1 MSIKDNYD
9 EGECPD
15 CGDPIPDDMV
25 DGGECANCGHV
36 FCENDEG
43 PSDWEALP
51 QQAKEDLTQWF
62 NAVVVDDDDKILLA
76 QLYIRGNF
84 HAWNCPTCGE
94 RVYWGDP
101 EDWDNFQGVCQADF
115 TSYPGS
121 TDYYT
126 LRIVTQQ
133 CDSCRMNCPT
143 VHNTDVCGIGEPG
156 CWSEE

>member
-84 HAWNCPTCGE
+84 HA
-94 RVYWGDP
+94 
-101 EDWDNFQGVCQADF
+101 
-115 TSYPGS
+115 
-121 TDYYT
+121 
-126 LRIVTQQ
+126 
-133 CDSCRMNCPT
+133 
-143 VHNTDVCGIGEPG
+143 
-156 CWSEE
+156 